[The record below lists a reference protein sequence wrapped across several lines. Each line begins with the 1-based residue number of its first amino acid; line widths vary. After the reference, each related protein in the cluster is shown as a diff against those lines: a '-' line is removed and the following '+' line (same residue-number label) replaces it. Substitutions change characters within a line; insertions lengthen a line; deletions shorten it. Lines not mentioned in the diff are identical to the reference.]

1 MNSNLPVNVLLV
13 DDKPENLMVL
23 EGILDDPAI
32 CCFKATSGNDALAM
46 ILENDFAV
54 VLLDVQMPHMDGF
67 EIAELMRSSE
77 KSKRIPIIFVTAISK
92 DANQVFKGYET
103 GAVDYLF
110 KPLDPAILRN
120 KVSVFIELY
129 KQKRSL
135 EETAKTL
142 ERIVLEL
149 DQANRKILEQ
159 QQSLIEEER
168 LKMLLQMAG
177 ATAQD
182 LRQPLEVLLG
192 GIAMLEKDLD
202 NLELMSQHIRI
213 IRDAGIKIDNTT
225 NRMQVFQLF
234 DNRPVDEIY
243 AIHSIERNLSILS
256 VESSLADFEMIR
268 NMLVD
273 SGNIRFTR
281 VSTIKE
287 AVSLLKTEIFDIIL
301 TDFRFDDGNAID
313 FLERM
318 RKDGIDVPSVVVT
331 GCGDEIIATRMIKLG
346 AYDYI
351 PKSKTS
357 RTTMLRIISN
367 TIQKAELKKTALQA
381 QAKMAEMST
390 RDELTGLYN
399 RRYFSEALDREVA
412 RALRFRN
419 ELVLCIIDLD
429 FFKRINDTYGH
440 PAGDTILHKM
450 GKLLKEVIRESDLIC
465 RYGGEEFAIILPN
478 TTPEK
483 AVIGCERLRSV
494 IGGYDFIHEGIT
506 IRVTLSVGLA
516 DLERLDYKTAENLI
530 SSADKA
536 LYIAKQRGRNQVVY
550 RGSI

>member
-92 DANQVFKGYET
+92 DARQVFKGYET

-234 DNRPVDEIY
+234 DNKPVDEIS

-281 VSTIKE
+281 VSTIRE

-313 FLERM
+313 FLEKM

-440 PAGDTILHKM
+440 PAGDTVLHKM